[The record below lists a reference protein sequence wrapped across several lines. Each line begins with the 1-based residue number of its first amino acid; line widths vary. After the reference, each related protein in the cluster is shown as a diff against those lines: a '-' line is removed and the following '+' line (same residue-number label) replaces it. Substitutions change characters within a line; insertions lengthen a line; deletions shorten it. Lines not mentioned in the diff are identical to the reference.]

1 MRGWR
6 NKEKGLVFSLSKACV
21 YPLDCHLLRS
31 LVAIAGDGTV
41 YYDMH
46 PEDWCLSWELGKL
59 DLRLWSVLAT
69 SWMTLLKSSGPFR
82 SINDLVCW
90 QHSPL
95 RPRTFSCLTL
105 PALTLHG
112 SSIPKLCLEKLSVV
126 WLHKLTRSGASFQ
139 ESLTQLIEYLTFSTP
154 LMSPLPSSLIYLVK
168 PNAFKAMPNPKFT
181 KKHPHNFSKYF
192 LSFRVIHVY
201 VSFTCSPSTVESSTE
216 GSTLLCRTPSFLLCR
231 VCWIALNKNNSKFLL
246 NKELHWDKCKRTSA

>member
-192 LSFRVIHVY
+192 LCPSELFMY
-201 VSFTCSPSTVESSTE
+201 MSPSPAPPRLWSPQRRDQLFFAAPLAFCFAESVE
-216 GSTLLCRTPSFLLCR
+216 LLWTK
-231 VCWIALNKNNSKFLL
+231 IILNSY
-246 NKELHWDKCKRTSA
+246 